1 MKEKI
6 TEQSVLLFEKKGFSQ
21 TSIQDIAD
29 ALNVTKGTFYY
40 YFSSKEQLL
49 MEIHFHYIADLLQ
62 RQRTI
67 IADDTAT
74 YKEKLRRMIRL
85 LIFDI
90 RDKGASARVFFRE
103 MKHLSDANAEKI
115 KQKRDAFRCN
125 IEKLIRDG
133 VSNGEFSKELQADMI
148 AFGILGVTNWSYQWY
163 DPNGKISED
172 ALSTIFVN
180 MILNGIVADSVHNST
195 VMN

>member
-49 MEIHFHYIADLLQ
+49 MEIHSHYIDDLLQ
-62 RQRTI
+62 RQGTI

-74 YKEKLRRMIRL
+74 YKEKLRRIIRL

-103 MKHLSDANAEKI
+103 MKHLSDVNAEQV
-115 KQKRDAFRCN
+115 KQKREEFRQN
-125 IEKLIRDG
+125 IEKIISG
-133 VSNGEFSKELQADMI
+133 GISNGEFSEELQADMI

-180 MILNGIVADSVHNST
+180 MILNGIAT
-195 VMN
+195 